1 MEFNFS
7 SFFEHLLP
15 SSWFESLSHSQGF
28 DMTHDEVTQSV
39 HDASDFFHIDD
50 PMVVKEGWTTGVYP
64 NMTLTE
70 MDDVLIYNREQM
82 TDMGIT
88 EKYAFDLIMTHEGTH
103 RMLQGMNTGFSPHQE
118 ELCCDYMA
126 GVRAGLNG
134 LDVSQM
140 EDSLVN
146 SHASASHPD
155 GHSRVE
161 SIEKGVEFAEHYM
174 KEHGVPPTFTECIEY
189 FSENVLEDHILAW
202 VTLREEGT
210 PAIPQ
215 GVQSMDTEGEMKAYT
230 QSEINANKSRAE
242 HEMRVQES
250 YMRHHQNIAAS
261 KARMGEPHEAS
272 DHQFN
277 VARDKYNAAKRDYQK
292 WSSMK
297 PDIKGFTQA
306 DVDWYEHQARISSGS
321 EQAHWLKEAQWA
333 RDHIHSFVAEDGA
346 GAPEAAGQEVYE
358 FHHGGQY
365 GNATGDYWDDSHP
378 VDGDHI
384 KGIFID
390 NKATQLHY
398 AQEAKE
404 NAEWHEKRSNDCIAR
419 GDLAGAKDHAARAAS
434 YRRAERDAIAASKKC
449 TK

>member
-1 MEFNFS
+1 MEFSFT
-7 SFFEHLLP
+7 SFFEHILP
-15 SSWFESLSHSQGF
+15 SSWFENLSHSQGF
-28 DMTHDEVTQSV
+28 DLTHEEVTQSV

-88 EKYAFDLIMTHEGTH
+88 EKHAFDLIMTHEGTH

-146 SHASASHPD
+146 THASASHPD
-155 GHSRVE
+155 GHARVE
-161 SIEKGVEFAEHYM
+161 SIEKGVEFAEHFV
-174 KEHGVPPTFTECIEY
+174 KEHGVPPTFTECIEH
-189 FSENVLEDHILAW
+189 FSENVLDDHVLTW

-215 GVQSMDTEGEMKAYT
+215 GVQSIDAEGEIKAYT
-230 QSEINANKSRAE
+230 QSEINANKTRAE

-250 YMRHHQNIAAS
+250 YMRHHQTIAAS
-261 KARMGEPHEAS
+261 KERMGEPHDAA

-277 VARDKYNAAKRDYQK
+277 VAKDKYNAAKRDYQK
-292 WSSMK
+292 WSNMK

-306 DVDWYEHQARISSGS
+306 DVEWYEHQARISSGL

-333 RDHIHSFVAEDGA
+333 RDHIG
-346 GAPEAAGQEVYE
+346 
-358 FHHGGQY
+358 
-365 GNATGDYWDDSHP
+365 
-378 VDGDHI
+378 
-384 KGIFID
+384 K
-390 NKATQLHY
+390 
-398 AQEAKE
+398 
-404 NAEWHEKRSNDCIAR
+404 
-419 GDLAGAKDHAARAAS
+419 
-434 YRRAERDAIAASKKC
+434 
-449 TK
+449 